1 MKGSFSI
8 YSLLVCIIIVFLSSE
23 STYVYAQNGVWIHAG
38 LGISSLG
45 PFGGSPGGSAG
56 LSIQSK
62 KLIFSL
68 RATANKEDAVE
79 IFTAGEEFY
88 DVGLL
93 VGIATQNLK
102 THTSF
107 SVGLARVTGF
117 RIMETTVE
125 YEDCFLCF
133 YSEKRVDIDPTIG
146 IPIEFQRF
154 VKVSGGFGIGF
165 NIYWNINNVKSF
177 GGITLNLMLGKLR

>member
-23 STYVYAQNGVWIHAG
+23 STYVYAQNEVWIHAG

-62 KLIFSL
+62 KLIFSF
-68 RATANKEDAVE
+68 RMTANLEDIV
-79 IFTAGEEFY
+79 FSTGSEFY
-88 DVGLL
+88 DIGLL
-93 VGIATQNLK
+93 VGVATQNRK
-102 THTSF
+102 SHTSF
-107 SVGLARVTGF
+107 SIGLARVTGIRVTENVQCVF
-117 RIMETTVE
+117 F
-125 YEDCFLCF
+125 CFN
-133 YSEKRVDIDPTIG
+133 ERVDIDPTIG
-146 IPIEFQRF
+146 VPIVFQYF
-154 VKVSGGFGIGF
+154 MKVSGVIGYGF